1 MGPKKCDKSEE
12 IEETVKRVVKEALQ
26 DTGMLQVLAN
36 LIKETVTNS
45 VVTELQKTI
54 EFNSEV
60 ISELKSALVKRDE
73 KIEALE
79 AKVDELEQYQ
89 RRQCLRI
96 FGVEEQEAE
105 DTDKLVMEVGK
116 RIGVDVNVMDIDR
129 SHRIGRRDVG
139 NDRPRP
145 IIVKFV
151 SYRKRS
157 EVFKNKRLLKK
168 TGVTIRE
175 DLTRI
180 RHNILKEA
188 ITKFGVNSVWTQ
200 DGVIIVNRGDS
211 KRRVTCWSDL
221 RNI

>member
-1 MGPKKCDKSEE
+1 
-12 IEETVKRVVKEALQ
+12 
-26 DTGMLQVLAN
+26 
-36 LIKETVTNS
+36 
-45 VVTELQKTI
+45 
-54 EFNSEV
+54 
-60 ISELKSALVKRDE
+60 
-73 KIEALE
+73 
-79 AKVDELEQYQ
+79 
-89 RRQCLRI
+89 
-96 FGVEEQEAE
+96 
-105 DTDKLVMEVGK
+105 MEVGK

-139 NDRPRP
+139 NRPRP

-151 SYRKRS
+151 IYRKRS

-168 TGVTIRE
+168 SGVTIRE

-188 ITKFGVNSVWTQ
+188 INKFGVNSVWTQ

-211 KRRVTCWSDL
+211 KRRVTCWNDL

>member
-54 EFNSEV
+54 EFNNEV

-116 RIGVDVNVMDIDR
+116 RIGVDVNIMDIDR

-188 ITKFGVNSVWTQ
+188 ITKFGVNNVWTQ
-200 DGVIIVNRGDS
+200 DGVIIVNRGGS

>member
-1 MGPKKCDKSEE
+1 MGPKTCNKSEE

-45 VVTELQKTI
+45 VVTELQKTTK
-54 EFNSEV
+54 FNNEV
-60 ISELKSALVKRDE
+60 ISELKSVLVKRDE

-79 AKVDELEQYQ
+79 TKVDELEQYQ

-105 DTDKLVMEVGK
+105 DTDKMVMEVVK

-145 IIVKFV
+145 ISVKFV

-157 EVFKNKRLLKK
+157 EVLKNKRLLK
-168 TGVTIRE
+168 
-175 DLTRI
+175 
-180 RHNILKEA
+180 N
-188 ITKFGVNSVWTQ
+188 NWC
-200 DGVIIVNRGDS
+200 NDS
-211 KRRVTCWSDL
+211 RRPGQ
-221 RNI
+221 NPA

>member
-54 EFNSEV
+54 EFNNEV
-60 ISELKSALVKRDE
+60 ISELKTALVKRDE

-221 RNI
+221 RNL

>member
-1 MGPKKCDKSEE
+1 
-12 IEETVKRVVKEALQ
+12 
-26 DTGMLQVLAN
+26 MLQVLAN
-36 LIKETVTNS
+36 LIKETVKNL

-54 EFNSEV
+54 QFNSEV
-60 ISELKSALVKRDE
+60 ISELKSALVKGT

-96 FGVEEQEAE
+96 IGVEEQEAE

-157 EVFKNKRLLKK
+157 EVLKK
-168 TGVTIRE
+168 
-175 DLTRI
+175 
-180 RHNILKEA
+180 
-188 ITKFGVNSVWTQ
+188 
-200 DGVIIVNRGDS
+200 
-211 KRRVTCWSDL
+211 
-221 RNI
+221 

>member
-221 RNI
+221 RNL